1 MVSGAL
7 IRQSRLLALQLCIH
21 TQMNANWPKEK
32 RREIERKK
40 GGKQKKEKRMQ
51 LIPPNKTDQRPL
63 LRSLTRLRTILN
75 YQCCFIMC
83 IYKLLD
89 CYRIIHCIGP
99 RKLKFFSE
107 CFCKYE
113 NACYYLHL
121 DVISILIL
129 EKLAKICLCSHA
141 LTLLN
146 NKRTDGL

>member
-1 MVSGAL
+1 
-7 IRQSRLLALQLCIH
+7 
-21 TQMNANWPKEK
+21 MNANWPKEK
-32 RREIERKK
+32 KEGNR
-40 GGKQKKEKRMQ
+40 KEKRGEIEKRKKDAVNSPQ
-51 LIPPNKTDQRPL
+51 QNRSETTTAITNKIENY
-63 LRSLTRLRTILN
+63 ILN

-113 NACYYLHL
+113 NAYFYLHL

-146 NKRTDGL
+146 NKRTNGL